1 MLNHAG
7 MLLLVLQQGT
17 DLRICLP
24 ACLFLAA
31 AAGGIMPGRGMVMAP
46 GQMMGVGNPL
56 GPRGYPPGGPGVGRP
71 PGMMGGV
78 PILPGGLNLL
88 GGGGGFPGGPGG
100 PPGGPEGM
108 NPMLQQ
114 QLLLQQN
121 PAFMQALLAQRQQQ
135 QQQQGGPMHGPP
147 GSAPMPGPQ

>member
-1 MLNHAG
+1 LHWLQILCFKLTCVCAY
-7 MLLLVLQQGT
+7 LLLFV
-17 DLRICLP
+17 
-24 ACLFLAA
+24 AA

-71 PGMMGGV
+71 PGMMGGM
-78 PILPGGLNLL
+78 PILSGGLNLL

-100 PPGGPEGM
+100 PPGAPEGL
-108 NPMLQQ
+108 NPLLQQ
-114 QLLLQQN
+114 QLMLQNN
-121 PAFMQALLAQRQQQ
+121 PALMQAILQRQ
-135 QQQQGGPMHGPP
+135 QQQQGGPMQGPP